1 MMVSIYR
8 IIDFS
13 SKYLFELVGLSTDEK
28 PIGKYDNQPI
38 KNGSLFFEMD
48 TSNSFLYDEENSIWR
63 SM

>member
-1 MMVSIYR
+1 MVSIYR

-28 PIGKYDNQPI
+28 PIGKFDGQPI

-63 SM
+63 FM

>member
-1 MMVSIYR
+1 MVSIYR

-28 PIGKYDNQPI
+28 PIGKFDNQHI

-48 TSNSFLYDEENSIWR
+48 TQNSFLYDEENSIWR
-63 SM
+63 FM